1 MKKLALAVLV
11 SITFSSA
18 VTVLVNTP
26 NIAVAAAAFKDVS
39 STHWAKASIDTAVN
53 KGYLKGYS
61 DGTFRPNAP
70 VTRAEFAAILS
81 RVSTNQIVD
90 GEGNFADLK
99 GNWSEQEVAK
109 AVGMGFISTS
119 DYSGGF
125 KPSTQL
131 TRREMAK
138 WMASGLATAQEDF
151 QKALED
157 TKDTLVPVAEYYKG
171 GLNKA
176 DYPYVS
182 VALGTGLMNGYE
194 DGSFGTA
201 KTTTRAEV
209 AAILSRYEEVQKK
222 EASSFRDLNEMRE
235 VGLTG
240 TNLTS
245 ATNYEY
251 VTIKATG
258 VVADF
263 NQVRDQAFKLRNN
276 LGTQTLHRMIVVD
289 ATTDKKPKNLY
300 GKMFIDKKFSASID
314 ADRYNVFVETT
325 VTPNGDNL
333 SNLAFANAT
342 GNHFTSGYNFRSG
355 TLSKY
360 GVNALPKD
368 DYVLSGF
375 FKKERTQRF
384 WMQTSISKEYEADVL
399 SEGITVNG
407 SHTLF
412 YLPDDK

>member
-1 MKKLALAVLV
+1 MKKLALAVFAG
-11 SITFSSA
+11 ITFISA
-18 VTVLVNTP
+18 VTALVGTS
-26 NIAVAAAAFKDVS
+26 NIVVAAAAFKDVS
-39 STHWAKASIDTAVN
+39 SNHWAKASIDAAVN

-81 RVSTNQIVD
+81 RISTNQVVD
-90 GEGNFADLK
+90 GKGSFADLK
-99 GNWSEQEVAK
+99 GNWSEQEVTK
-109 AVGMGFISTS
+109 ALGMGFMSPS
-119 DYSGGF
+119 DYPGGF

-138 WMASGLATAQEDF
+138 WMASGLASAQEDF
-151 QKALED
+151 HKALED

-171 GLNKA
+171 GLDKV

-245 ATNYEY
+245 ATDYEY

-276 LGTQTLHRMIVVD
+276 LGTQILHRMIVVD

-300 GKMFIDKKFSASID
+300 GKMFIDEKYSRVINS
-314 ADRYNVFVETT
+314 DRYIVFLEAT
-325 VTPNGDNL
+325 VIPDGDNL
-333 SNLAFANAT
+333 DNLSFTNAT
-342 GNHFTSGYNFRSG
+342 GSHFLSARNFSSG
-355 TLSKY
+355 TAKKY
-360 GVNALPKD
+360 RINALPQD
-368 DYVLSGF
+368 DFATSGF
-375 FKKERTQRF
+375 FKMGKSQRF
-384 WMQTSISKEYEADVL
+384 WMQTTIGRNYDSTRG
-399 SEGITVNG
+399 SEEIYVNDKV
-407 SHTLF
+407 SLF
-412 YLPDDK
+412 YAPKK

>member
-1 MKKLALAVLV
+1 MKKLALAVFA
-11 SITFSSA
+11 SITFTSA
-18 VTVLVNTP
+18 VTVLVGTP
-26 NIAVAAAAFKDVS
+26 KIAVAATSFKDVS
-39 STHWAKASIDTAVN
+39 SSHWAKASIDTAVN

-81 RVSTNQIVD
+81 RVSTNQVVD
-90 GEGNFADLK
+90 GKGNFADLK

-109 AVGMGFISTS
+109 AVGMGFISAS
-119 DYSGGF
+119 DYPGGF

-138 WMASGLATAQEDF
+138 WMAFGLAAAQEDF

-157 TKDTLVPVAEYYKG
+157 TKETLVPVAEYYKG
-171 GLNKA
+171 GLNKP

-194 DGSFGTA
+194 DGSFGA
-201 KTTTRAEV
+201 ARTTTRAEV
-209 AAILSRYEEVQKK
+209 AAILSRYEAVQKK

-245 ATNYEY
+245 LTPYQYGTVA
-251 VTIKATG
+251 KTG
-258 VVADF
+258 EVADF
-263 NQVRDQAFKLRNN
+263 NQIKDIPYKLRNN
-276 LGTQTLHRMIVVD
+276 LGTQTIHRMIVVD

-300 GKMFIDKKFSASID
+300 GKMFIDKKFTGIIKT
-314 ADRYNVFVETT
+314 DRYNVFIETT

-333 SNLAFANAT
+333 NNLAFANAN
-342 GNHFTSGYNFRSG
+342 GNHLMSGSNFNSG
-355 TLSKY
+355 SLKNF
-360 GVNALPKD
+360 GVNALPED
-368 DYVLSGF
+368 EYVLSGF
-375 FKKERTQRF
+375 FKEGKTQRF
-384 WMQTSISKEYEADVL
+384 WMEASMSKVYDSARRAEVIDVNNKV
-399 SEGITVNG
+399 TVMFIPNE
-407 SHTLF
+407 
-412 YLPDDK
+412 

>member
-1 MKKLALAVLV
+1 MKKLALAVCAG
-11 SITFSSA
+11 ITFTSA
-18 VTVLVNTP
+18 VTALVGTS
-26 NIAVAAAAFKDVS
+26 NIVVAAAAFKDVS
-39 STHWAKASIDTAVN
+39 STHWAKASIDAAVN

-81 RVSTNQIVD
+81 RISTNQVVD
-90 GEGNFADLK
+90 GKGSFADLK
-99 GNWSEQEVAK
+99 GNWSEQEVTK
-109 AVGMGFISTS
+109 ALGMGFMSPS
-119 DYSGGF
+119 DYPGGF

-138 WMASGLATAQEDF
+138 WMASGLASAQEDF
-151 QKALED
+151 HKALED

-171 GLNKA
+171 GLDKV

-245 ATNYEY
+245 ATDYEY

-300 GKMFIDKKFSASID
+300 GKMFIDKKFTGFVD
-314 ADRYNVFVETT
+314 AARYNVFIETT
-325 VTPNGDNL
+325 VTPSGDNL
-333 SNLAFANAT
+333 NNLAFANAN
-342 GNHFTSGYNFRSG
+342 GDRLLSGSNFTSGALG
-355 TLSKY
+355 KY
-360 GVNALPKD
+360 GVNALPED
-368 DYVLSGF
+368 EYVMSGF
-375 FKKERTQRF
+375 FRKGKIQRF
-384 WMQTSISKEYEADVL
+384 WMEKTISKQHAPDMR
-399 SEGITVNG
+399 SEGITING
-407 SHTLF
+407 KHMLF
-412 YLPDDK
+412 YIPE